1 MNDRDRALTY
11 EEAEKLALR
20 AIHDADGRGMVGR
33 GRNHLHQRVARA
45 ILSAARDE
53 GRAEGLGGWKPIETA
68 PSDTPVIV
76 ITAEGRIF
84 KAIYKPGVAE
94 NEQGSCG
101 AWCTVEET
109 DPHPA
114 CWTDGMCWAS
124 NEDGVPSD
132 APAGWLPAPPASQ
145 TQEG

>member
-1 MNDRDRALTY
+1 MTKLTDEDRALLARLVKPYTAMHALVVNY
-11 EEAEKLALR
+11 PEEVAAL
-20 AIHDADGRGMVGR
+20 
-33 GRNHLHQRVARA
+33 
-45 ILSAARDE
+45 LSAARDE
-53 GRAEGLGGWKPIETA
+53 GRAEGLGGWEPIETA